1 MAFTHFPAKIFA
13 YTRSSR
19 TEFLRYEE
27 QPYSISSCALIPPKP
42 GVFIDEIQRVLVLS
56 TKATLQLIGLS
67 RDAATGELKMY
78 DTDMVVETDG
88 NEMTSIM
95 GTTDGRVFMTGIDDG
110 CLYELF
116 YQAEEGWFSKRIRLE
131 NRSVGPLNRLIPGVL
146 GTWQTGVSTLSWCPL
161 FFTVLI
167 PLLLDPIVSLLYDP
181 ERSYLHTYAREG
193 SLQTYNLKS
202 GQFTPLFHIPS
213 LYHAIQPALP
223 INAMGKRHTVD
234 RASFGVASMHA
245 VPLSESR
252 SICLVMVSFSG
263 LRIYLSDTSSYGSG
277 VMFSAAGATNI
288 RVVHIRF
295 PPGADAQLPGEVLY
309 SDYQA
314 GSFVC
319 TYSDDPTEDTSPV
332 FCTAADVGR
341 LVKAQESAQ
350 PSQQQQQHVMYGGMG
365 MGYGYAAPR
374 PPMHEW
380 AVTPRIPGR
389 PWAVDHL
396 RLPAQSTATAT
407 SALHV
412 LATQF
417 VQPPEQFL
425 VLTNQGLNFFVRK
438 RPVDVLRVALER
450 GEGVGSAGGQN
461 GGGVGAFA
469 EACVLFLFS
478 GPH

>member
-1 MAFTHFPAKIFA
+1 
-13 YTRSSR
+13 
-19 TEFLRYEE
+19 
-27 QPYSISSCALIPPKP
+27 
-42 GVFIDEIQRVLVLS
+42 
-56 TKATLQLIGLS
+56 
-67 RDAATGELKMY
+67 MY

-88 NEMTSIM
+88 NEMTSIV
-95 GTTDGRVFMTGIDDG
+95 GTPDGRVFMTGIDDG

-116 YQAEEGWFSKRIRLE
+116 YQAEEGWFSKRVRLE

-146 GTWQTGVSTLSWCPL
+146 GTRQTGASTS
-161 FFTVLI
+161 FSYAVLI
-167 PLLLDPIVSLLYDP
+167 PLLLDPIVSLVYDP

-234 RASFGVASMHA
+234 RTSFGVASMHA
-245 VPLSESR
+245 VPPSESR

-277 VMFSAAGATNI
+277 AMFSATGTTNI
-288 RVVHIRF
+288 RVAHIRF
-295 PPGADAQLPGEVLY
+295 PPGTDAQLPGEVLY
-309 SDYQA
+309 ADYRA

-319 TYSDDPTEDTSPV
+319 AYSDDPTKDTSPV
-332 FCTAADVGR
+332 FCTAVDVGR
-341 LVKAQESAQ
+341 LVKAQESSQ
-350 PSQQQQQHVMYGGMG
+350 PSQQQQQHGMYGG

-380 AVTPRIPGR
+380 TVTPRIAGR

-396 RLPAQSTATAT
+396 HLPAQSTATAT

-417 VQPPEQFL
+417 AQPPEQFL

-438 RPVDVLRVALER
+438 RPVDILRVALER
-450 GEGVGSAGGQN
+450 GEGVSPAGGQN
-461 GGGVGAFA
+461 GGGVGAFT
-469 EACVLFLFS
+469 EACVPFLSS
-478 GPH
+478 GSY